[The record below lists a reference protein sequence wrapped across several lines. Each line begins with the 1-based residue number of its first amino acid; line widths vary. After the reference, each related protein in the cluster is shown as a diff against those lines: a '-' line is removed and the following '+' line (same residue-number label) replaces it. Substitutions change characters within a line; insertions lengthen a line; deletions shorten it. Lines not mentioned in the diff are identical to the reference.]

1 MEINEALKRRISEIK
16 EIDDKKLI
24 EERFKELW
32 MLFNRIDKECLS
44 ENIVSEVKELRA
56 KIEIQTIKHK
66 LKESEGKERK
76 IKKVDNFN
84 ELCSLMKYQQFDEAI
99 KKFNERKI

>member
-1 MEINEALKRRISEIK
+1 MEINEALKRRVNEIK

-24 EERFKELW
+24 EEKFKELW
-32 MLFNRIDKECLS
+32 MLFNRVDKESLNESIIDK
-44 ENIVSEVKELRA
+44 VKELRV
-56 KIEIQTIKHK
+56 KIEINTIKHK